1 MPGGSKGVTGRKRL
15 IPSGLTTT
23 LRSMRKKKKKKKGHT
38 SPEERV
44 LSLKEP
50 SGEETG
56 STQSLASILS
66 PWNSTSPL
74 SRAGSE
80 GPSSCP

>member
-15 IPSGLTTT
+15 IHSGLTTT
-23 LRSMRKKKKKKKGHT
+23 LRSMRKKKKKGHT

-44 LSLKEP
+44 LSLKEL
-50 SGEETG
+50 SEEETG

-80 GPSSCP
+80 GPSFCL